1 MTYKTTLFTTLI
13 LCPVLLYNLLS
24 TDSSVL
30 YYKMQRV
37 FLTSLNND
45 ILNKSVHMY
54 DFEIHILT
62 RKLYFTR

>member
-1 MTYKTTLFTTLI
+1 MTYKTTFFTTLI
-13 LCPVLLYNLLS
+13 LCPVLLHNLLS